1 MHALETP
8 RLLLRPYRAEDWQEV
23 HRYASIPE
31 LSQYDVWGPNSAEDT
46 KRFVADCIAHFAKD
60 PVQRYDLAVERKN
73 SEVFVGGCTLKLS
86 TDDPDEAY
94 LGYAISPLYQCQG
107 YATEAA
113 VALIRFAFEDLGRW
127 LVYAQCDTRNI
138 ASRRV
143 MEKSGMKFARV
154 LRNDRVVKG
163 MMTDSYRYEIN
174 SSEDGRE

>member
-31 LSQYDVWGPNSAEDT
+31 FSQYDVWGPNSAEDT

-94 LGYAISPLYQCQG
+94 LGSGPVVCVCSVRY
-107 YATEAA
+107 TEH
-113 VALIRFAFEDLGRW
+113 RFAAGNGKVRDE
-127 LVYAQCDTRNI
+127 VC
-138 ASRRV
+138 
-143 MEKSGMKFARV
+143 ARAP
-154 LRNDRVVKG
+154 K
-163 MMTDSYRYEIN
+163 
-174 SSEDGRE
+174 